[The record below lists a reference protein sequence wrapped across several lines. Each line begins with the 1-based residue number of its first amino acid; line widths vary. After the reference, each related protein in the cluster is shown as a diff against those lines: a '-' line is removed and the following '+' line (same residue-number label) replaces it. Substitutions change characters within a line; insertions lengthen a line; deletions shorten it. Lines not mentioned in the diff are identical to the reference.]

1 MNNIKVI
8 CCVLILAVLVTWCN
22 GRVTMQD
29 LRDADLDY
37 ETRDIARELLKR
49 FSNKRCISPGN
60 QCSASRDCCGTSN
73 AEGACACNAGTNDC
87 HCTYGGEFL
96 TDSGGPVSNSRRYQR
111 K

>member
-1 MNNIKVI
+1 MNNIKVV
-8 CCVLILAVLVTWCN
+8 CCVLILAILVIWCN

-49 FSNKRCISPGN
+49 LFNKRCTSPGAPCRESN
-60 QCSASRDCCGTSN
+60 ECCGTSN
-73 AEGACACNAGTNDC
+73 ASGACACNAGTSNC
-87 HCTYGGEFL
+87 HCTYGGEYFG
-96 TDSGGPVSNSRRYQR
+96 DSGGPVSNSRRYQR